1 MGEAMQTKNLAYTLG
16 LDIGI
21 ASVGAALIL
30 PEEKRILNL
39 HVRTFNKAET
49 DKLGESLNKIRRDK
63 RSARRRLRRRAHRLL
78 RLARLMKNIG
88 LITEASPSAFIL
100 SDRFHLTPWEL
111 RSKGLDERLAP
122 KEWASVIYHIV
133 KHRGFHSTRKSE
145 AKSTEAK
152 SDQDVGKMLSGVERN
167 KDLLKEGKYRTVGKL
182 AVYHEDFKE
191 RKRNKHKS
199 YIRTFSRE
207 SLKDELKILF
217 ECQRNLGNEFAEPD
231 FETKVLELLMAR
243 RPALSG
249 DALIDMVGKCTFE
262 KDENRIPKAS
272 YRAERFIWLGKLN
285 NLKILGY
292 GDARSLNESE
302 RRIIIN
308 LPFEQSKL
316 TFKQVRKKLGLD
328 TQNRFN
334 LLSYRPDKKSKS
346 KDKDPEESTFF
357 EAKAFHTL
365 RKAYENEGLESEW
378 ERDKT
383 NADHLDHLAYA
394 LTCYKEDNESR
405 KYLAGKDV
413 ESPIIEAVLEE
424 SFDKFIHLSQKAL
437 KKILPFMEAGQRYD
451 EAVKSAKY
459 NHSRPSTEVKRQTCL
474 PLPDKN
480 VIRNPV
486 VYRALNQARKLVNAI
501 VREYGPPAAVHIEL
515 ARDLS
520 RPFGERKRIE
530 EEQKEYRKEK
540 DKAKDDFHERF
551 GSPPNGS
558 DVTKQRF
565 FRDQLDQC
573 PYCQKALDI
582 DRLFTQGYSEIDHIL
597 PLSRSFDNSLNNQ
610 VVVHSKCN
618 QDKGNRTPYE
628 YLDGVNDSAG
638 WQSFVGWVQSNKLF
652 RQAKRNRLLREN
664 FDSRES
670 EEFRERNLNDTRYI
684 CREFKDMMETQLQ
697 WHSDSKD
704 TERCLVLS
712 GQATAFLR
720 HKWGLLKERENGDL
734 HHALDAAVI
743 GVASRGLVKR
753 ISDYSRRKE
762 LKMVRDNYIDPET
775 REILNA
781 SKLSQ
786 IKEHF
791 PAPWLHFREELLA
804 RLSPDPEL
812 KLGKIK
818 GFDKTT
824 ITGVRPVRVSR
835 APKRRGTGAAHD
847 DTIRSGPEDNKS
859 VVKTPLTKLK
869 RKGLK
874 NIVGFGRDHALIDAI
889 RSRLEEFDDNGKK
902 AFGPEQEPLRK
913 PSKNQEKAPIIR
925 SVKLSRTQKSGL
937 LVRHGIA
944 DNDTMLRADIFTKG
958 NKFYAVPVY
967 VANIVNKELPNKA
980 VVQRK
985 LEKDWPIMDDSCT
998 FLFSLYPNDWVRLR
1012 LKKEEIREGYYSH
1025 LHRGTGNID
1034 IWCHDR
1040 NRTIGKNGLLEGNGI
1055 KTALAIEKYHVDLLG
1070 NLYRVHSEE
1079 RKAIYIKR
1087 KRS

>member
-217 ECQRNLGNEFAEPD
+217 ECQCNLGNEFAEPD

-551 GSPPNGS
+551 DFFPNGS
-558 DVTKQRF
+558 DFTKWRF
-565 FRDQLDQC
+565 FREQLDQC

-582 DRLFTQGYSEIDHIL
+582 DRLFEQGYSEIDHIL

-781 SKLSQ
+781 SKLGQ
-786 IKEHF
+786 IKKHF

-835 APKRRGTGAAHD
+835 APKRRGTGSAHK
-847 DTIRSGPEDNKS
+847 DTIRSVPEGNRS
-859 VVKTPLTKLK
+859 AVKTPLTGLKLK
-869 RKGLK
+869 DLK

-889 RSRLEEFDDNGKK
+889 RSRLEECDDNGEK
-902 AFGPEQEPLRK
+902 AFGPKAEPLRK
-913 PSKNQEKAPIIR
+913 TSKDREKAPIIR
-925 SVKLSRTQKSGL
+925 SVKLSQAQKSGL
-937 LVRHGIA
+937 RVRHGIA
-944 DNDTMLRADIFTKG
+944 DNDTMLRADIFTKD

-980 VVQRK
+980 VVATK
-985 LEKDWPIMDDSCT
+985 LEEDWPIMDGSYT

-1012 LKKEEIREGYYSH
+1012 LKKEEIREGYYSG
-1025 LHRGTGNID
+1025 LDRGTGSIN

-1040 NRTIGKNGLLEGNGI
+1040 NRTIGKDGLHRSNGI